1 MARLKCGSSLVP
13 GGPAV
18 TNGRR
23 ARLIDEHRKRIGDPS
38 PGGSTR
44 QPIMT
49 AYRQQAHA
57 CAASLT
63 ECPRRTSD
71 FVQWSRML
79 PIFFCA
85 MCMDGTPESSGA
97 FTTSLLKAPP
107 RSPDGHQGRSPKS
120 RVGFSRMKSR
130 EADLWWQQASA
141 ALTWR
146 DTPRHS
152 WASHGADAFQVMAT
166 LFRAIEPAAP
176 PKPKHNRVV
185 LMVDKHGVLTRSRR
199 NQHHRGSAS

>member
-1 MARLKCGSSLVP
+1 MLAQLLSLD
-13 GGPAV
+13 A
-18 TNGRR
+18 
-23 ARLIDEHRKRIGDPS
+23 L
-38 PGGSTR
+38 
-44 QPIMT
+44 
-49 AYRQQAHA
+49 
-57 CAASLT
+57 AALLN
-63 ECPRRTSD
+63 
-71 FVQWSRML
+71 FAQWSRMR

-85 MCMDGTPESSGA
+85 TCMDGTPELSGA

-120 RVGFSRMKSR
+120 RVGFPRMKSQ

-146 DTPRHS
+146 DTPRHG

-185 LMVDKHGVLTRSRR
+185 LMVDKHGVPTRSRR
-199 NQHHRGSAS
+199 NPHHRDEYLRAYNAWVARAQANKAGSGRATSGTCIPHRSRGD